1 MSTECEDRLA
11 KDYQRFLSLGSDF
24 KFVTECFFVTLR
36 ALHIGLLPAADT
48 FLKGVGLVVYSIV

>member
-11 KDYQRFLSLGSDF
+11 KDYQRFLSFGSEF

-48 FLKGVGLVVYSIV
+48 FLKGLGLV